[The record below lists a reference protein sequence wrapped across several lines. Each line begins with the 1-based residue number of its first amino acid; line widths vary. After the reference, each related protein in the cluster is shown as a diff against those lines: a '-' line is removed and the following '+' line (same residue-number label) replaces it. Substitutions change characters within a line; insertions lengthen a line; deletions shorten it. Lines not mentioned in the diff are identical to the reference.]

1 MLNKSK
7 NKQPKKTKQPGNNLA
22 GPEKHV
28 RRQQI
33 VVSAGMRISVRNC
46 GCCACAVN
54 CGTCGWTWTMG
65 NRWYWLPVDCPAAKF
80 TRHKDTTACAT
91 WGNIYKI

>member
-28 RRQQI
+28 
-33 VVSAGMRISVRNC
+33 V
-46 GCCACAVN
+46 
-54 CGTCGWTWTMG
+54 GWSMG
-65 NRWYWLPVDCPAAKF
+65 FDL
-80 TRHKDTTACAT
+80 
-91 WGNIYKI
+91 G